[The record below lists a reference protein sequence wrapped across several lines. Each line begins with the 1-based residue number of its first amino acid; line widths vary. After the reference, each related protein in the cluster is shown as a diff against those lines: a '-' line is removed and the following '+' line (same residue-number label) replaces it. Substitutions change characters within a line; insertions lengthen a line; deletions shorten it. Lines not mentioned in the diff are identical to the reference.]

1 MQSPTVADRKAPH
14 SDASWIGRI
23 RALPFKPTNL
33 KLVDI
38 KRAVRATLE
47 ERAAK
52 PAK

>member
-1 MQSPTVADRKAPH
+1 MLPDRA
-14 SDASWIGRI
+14 RI

-38 KRAVRATLE
+38 KRAARATLE